1 MYVRLPLLVFYSA
14 VFALVLLGNGYSVL
28 AGDDHAQASGLRGF
42 NWYSEDKAKKTE
54 KLNGEADSNSTSERQ
69 FVNDE
74 LPEYEKN
81 IRDLK
86 DRYEQ
91 AHRRAL
97 DNPTYENILA
107 EMRLEKQIM
116 DKSEHYG
123 KRRVAVAMMNS
134 EFNDMASHSNIL
146 HRRVQDQLE
155 AREDS
160 KNLRELAK
168 DWGLIVQVDDDC
180 MHCHTF
186 APIILD
192 FAKEYGFELL
202 AASNSGED
210 FEGIEGVIDR
220 GQMVAF
226 NPGRDTP
233 ILYLVKSDGS
243 EVIPIARG
251 IHAAEQIVSNIKMI
265 DRDIRKLF

>member
-1 MYVRLPLLVFYSA
+1 MYVRLPLLLFYPALLALVFTNNSGL
-14 VFALVLLGNGYSVL
+14 VFAEDYQT
-28 AGDDHAQASGLRGF
+28 QASGLRGY
-42 NWYSEDKAKKTE
+42 NWYSEDKAKKL
-54 KLNGEADSNSTSERQ
+54 KSKEADSTSKDQSEEE
-69 FVNDE
+69 D
-74 LPEYEKN
+74 LPDYEKN

-86 DRYEQ
+86 EKYEQ

-97 DNPTYENILA
+97 DNPTYDNILA

-116 DKSEHYG
+116 DKSEYYG
-123 KRRVAVAMMNS
+123 KRRVTVALMNR
-134 EFNDMASHSNIL
+134 EFNDMASHSNVL

-160 KNLRELAK
+160 KNLRALAK
-168 DWGLIVQVDDDC
+168 DWGLIVQVADEC

-186 APIILD
+186 APIILE

-210 FEGIEGVIDR
+210 FEGIEGVIDK

-233 ILYLVKSDGS
+233 VLYLVKSDGS